1 MERTKTPLEQR
12 LRRVHLPHVIPR
24 LHPTVK
30 NATEAPVLP
39 ARPRH
44 LPSQPQMQ
52 PELEPPYHVILHD
65 DDTHTYEYVIEMMV
79 NIFGYD
85 EKRGFKIACE
95 VDESGRVIVV
105 TCHKELAELRV
116 EQIHDY
122 GADPRMKE
130 STGSMKA
137 TMEPAE

>member
-1 MERTKTPLEQR
+1 MMLESIR
-12 LRRVHLPHVIPR
+12 
-24 LHPTVK
+24 
-30 NATEAPVLP
+30 NATEAPVKP
-39 ARPRH
+39 GRPVVR
-44 LPSQPQMQ
+44 PSPPQLK

-65 DDTHTYEYVIEMMV
+65 DDTHSYEYVIEMLTA
-79 NIFGYD
+79 IFGYD
-85 EKRGFKIACE
+85 LDKGYKMACE
-95 VDESGRVIVV
+95 VDESGRVIVA

-130 STGSMKA
+130 SQGPMKA